1 MNRSRPSPPS
11 PPRPPPHKLQEEA
24 AVITQDL
31 QAALMAARPALDAA
45 DAALKTL
52 DRAALTKLR
61 ATSAPAAE
69 IGQVMSAVLCL
80 PSRRGT
86 RAQSIDTSWA
96 EARVALAD
104 PDRLLRLLADLDKD
118 RLPAE
123 RVEWARRL
131 CAATDSAAELTSER
145 LLPLS
150 HGAAALCEWVLAVC
164 AYHDA
169 HVEAEPR
176 RLDLEAP
183 NLAES

>member
-1 MNRSRPSPPS
+1 MLFHNPFSIRRSASIQILSSIRTRQRLRVVAQLLDPESSSNR
-11 PPRPPPHKLQEEA
+11 
-24 AVITQDL
+24 
-31 QAALMAARPALDAA
+31 ARSESGVKARAIIHWDA
-45 DAALKTL
+45 
-52 DRAALTKLR
+52 
-61 ATSAPAAE
+61 
-69 IGQVMSAVLCL
+69 
-80 PSRRGT
+80 

-118 RLPAE
+118 RHPAE

-131 CAATDSAAELTSER
+131 CAATDSAAELTPER